1 MRILVLAPQ
10 WPDPPRQGAAIR
22 NLHIL
27 LYLAQRHRVTLLTFA
42 SDGEMD
48 KSRLERM
55 CDHVEVLPAPTRSAQ
70 QRLRTLLAS
79 PLPDMAWRLRS
90 DAMMVRILDLCKHT
104 PFDAIHI
111 EGIEMAPYA
120 LAAQGFND
128 GHIEG
133 RRQKA
138 EGSKGVPH
146 SAGSWAAP
154 NSGTPHWNKSQIVYD
169 AHNAEYL
176 LQRRAFTTDLKRV
189 QRWPKAFYSL
199 AQWWRLRRFEREIC
213 LASRRVLAVSEADK
227 AALLRL
233 SPGIGRRIKVLPN
246 GVDPTYWSRD
256 AEYPPAPVGDAG
268 DILVFD
274 GSMDF
279 RPNVDAVQ
287 WFAGEVW
294 PLVRAER
301 PHARFY
307 IVGRNPTREVLA
319 LGSTPGITVTGAVDD
334 PRSWVAAA
342 TVYVVPMRIGGGVRL
357 KVLQAMAMGCALV
370 STPVG
375 VEGIAVQDGNEVV
388 ITRSARSFAQ
398 ATLSL
403 LSDAQRRTALGH
415 AARETAIAR
424 YAWQILLPTLDQV
437 YPRTIA

>member
-27 LYLAQRHRVTLLTFA
+27 LYLAQRHRVTLLTFE

-48 KSRLERM
+48 KSRLEPL
-55 CDHVEVLPAPTRSAQ
+55 CDHVEVLPAPIRSTQ
-70 QRLRTLLAS
+70 QRLRTFLS
-79 PLPDMAWRLRS
+79 SSLPDMAWRLRS
-90 DAMMVRILDLCKHT
+90 DAMMARVLDLRRQT
-104 PFDAIHI
+104 TFDAIHC

-120 LAAQGFND
+120 LAAQDTHNGKSEMAF
-128 GHIEG
+128 
-133 RRQKA
+133 
-138 EGSKGVPH
+138 
-146 SAGSWAAP
+146 
-154 NSGTPHWNKSQIVYD
+154 GTNPKSEIVYD

-176 LQRRAFTTDLKRV
+176 LQRRAFTTDLTRV
-189 QRWPKAFYSL
+189 KRWPKAFYSL
-199 AQWWRLRRFEREIC
+199 VQWWRLRRFERELC
-213 LASRRVLAVSEADK
+213 LASRHVLAVSEADK
-227 AALLRL
+227 EALIRL
-233 SPGIGRRIKVLPN
+233 SSGIGGRIKVLPN
-246 GVDPTYWSRD
+246 GVDPDYWSRD
-256 AEYPPAPVGDAG
+256 AEYPLAPVGDAG

-287 WFAGEVW
+287 WFVGEVW
-294 PLVRAER
+294 PLIMAE
-301 PHARFY
+301 HSGARFY

-319 LGSTPGITVTGAVDD
+319 LGSTPGITVTGTVDD

-342 TVYVVPMRIGGGVRL
+342 TLYVVPMRIGGGVRL

-375 VEGIAVQDGNEVV
+375 AEGIAVQHGKEVL
-388 ITRSARSFAQ
+388 IAGSARSFAQ

-403 LSDAQRRTALGH
+403 LSDAQHRAALGY
-415 AARETAIAR
+415 AARETAVAR
-424 YAWQILLPTLDQV
+424 YAWQTLLPTLDRA

>member
-48 KSRLERM
+48 KSRLERL
-55 CDHVEVLPAPTRSAQ
+55 CDHVEVLPAPARSTQ
-70 QRLRTLLAS
+70 QRLRTLLSS

-90 DAMMVRILDLCKHT
+90 DAMMERVLDLCKHT
-104 PFDAIHI
+104 TFDAIHT

-120 LAAQGFND
+120 LAAQDTYNG
-128 GHIEG
+128 
-133 RRQKA
+133 K
-138 EGSKGVPH
+138 
-146 SAGSWAAP
+146 
-154 NSGTPHWNKSQIVYD
+154 SGIIYD

-176 LQRRAFTTDLKRV
+176 LQRRAFTTDLTRT

-213 LASRRVLAVSEADK
+213 LASRRVLAVSERDK

-233 SPGIGRRIKVLPN
+233 SPGIGGRIKVLPN
-246 GVDPTYWSRD
+246 GVDPDYWARD
-256 AEYPPAPVGDAG
+256 AEYPSTPVGDTG
-268 DILVFD
+268 EILVFD

-287 WFAGEVW
+287 WFASEVW
-294 PLVRAER
+294 PLLRAER
-301 PHARFY
+301 PHACFY

-319 LGSTPGITVTGAVDD
+319 LGNVPGITVTGAVDD

-375 VEGIAVQDGNEVV
+375 VEGIAVQDGKEVV
-388 ITRSARSFAQ
+388 IARSARSFAH

-403 LSDAQRRTALGH
+403 LADPQRRTALGD
-415 AARETAIAR
+415 AAREIAVTR
-424 YAWQILLPTLDQV
+424 YAWQTLLPTLDQV

>member
-1 MRILVLAPQ
+1 
-10 WPDPPRQGAAIR
+10 
-22 NLHIL
+22 
-27 LYLAQRHRVTLLTFA
+27 
-42 SDGEMD
+42 MD
-48 KSRLERM
+48 KSRLERV
-55 CDHVEVLPAPTRSAQ
+55 CDHVEVLPAPARSAQ
-70 QRLRTLLAS
+70 QRLRTLLSS

-90 DAMMVRILDLCKHT
+90 DAMMARILDLCKHT

-120 LAAQGFND
+120 LAAQDTYNEKSE
-128 GHIEG
+128 I
-133 RRQKA
+133 RNQKS
-138 EGSKGVPH
+138 E
-146 SAGSWAAP
+146 
-154 NSGTPHWNKSQIVYD
+154 IVYD

-176 LQRRAFTTDLKRV
+176 LQRRAFTTDLTRA
-189 QRWPKAFYSL
+189 QHWPKAFYSL
-199 AQWWRLRRFEREIC
+199 LQWWRLRRFEREIC
-213 LASRRVLAVSEADK
+213 LASKRVFAVSEGDK

-233 SPGIGRRIKVLPN
+233 SPGIGGRIKVLPN
-246 GVDPTYWSRD
+246 GVDPDYWSRD
-256 AEYPPAPVGDAG
+256 AEYPPAPVGDTG

-287 WFAGEVW
+287 WFASEVW
-294 PLVRAER
+294 PLIRAER
-301 PHARFY
+301 PGACFY

-319 LGSTPGITVTGAVDD
+319 LGSTPGITITGAVDD

-375 VEGIAVQDGNEVV
+375 VEGIEVQDGKEVV
-388 ITRSARSFAQ
+388 IARSARSFAQ

-403 LSDAQRRTALGH
+403 LSDPQRRTALGYV
-415 AARETAIAR
+415 ARETAVTR
-424 YAWQILLPTLDQV
+424 YAWQTLLPTLDQV